1 MHIRAEVSRCGWW
14 TLEGTEMKR
23 LVLVCGGVVLFL
35 ATAVGIVTAWLHL
48 TRDPST
54 VLTNPCDPPCWYGIQ
69 PGETAS
75 VRVLS
80 ILMELPWVSG
90 IRERTR
96 NFPVS
101 DELIHLEWKFMRPA
115 PDTYGYAYFDDD
127 ICTAIS
133 ILTYGSLTIADAFD
147 RFGEP
152 ELMWMHIERV
162 ETREWIEVTL
172 LYPADGIVVEVD
184 VGLPAEGAVSHV
196 EILGKSPVSRVA
208 YFDPKRFQDLLD
220 TEILINEAPRTRP
233 GDLMPWPGLG
243 VIQYKR
249 GQE

>member
-1 MHIRAEVSRCGWW
+1 
-14 TLEGTEMKR
+14 MKR
-23 LVLVCGGVVLFL
+23 LVLVYGGILLFL
-35 ATAVGIVTAWLHL
+35 AVAVGFVTAWLHL

-54 VLTNPCDPPCWYGIQ
+54 VLANPCDPPCWYGIQ
-69 PGETAS
+69 PGEMTS
-75 VRVLS
+75 LPVLS

-101 DELIHLEWKFMRPA
+101 DELIHLEWMFKRPA

-127 ICTAIS
+127 VCTAIS

-147 RFGEP
+147 RFGKP

-172 LYPADGIVVEVD
+172 LYAADGIVVEVD
-184 VGLPAEGAVSHV
+184 VDLPTAGTSNYV
-196 EILGKSPVSRVA
+196 EIHEKTPVWRVT
-208 YFDPKRFQDLLD
+208 YFDPGRLQGLLD

-243 VIQYKR
+243 VIQYER

>member
-1 MHIRAEVSRCGWW
+1 
-14 TLEGTEMKR
+14 MKR

-35 ATAVGIVTAWLHL
+35 ATAVGIVAVWLHL

-69 PGETAS
+69 PGKMTS

-80 ILMELPWVSG
+80 ILMELPWVSQG

-101 DELIHLEWKFMRPA
+101 DELIHLEWKFERPA
-115 PDTYGYAYFDDD
+115 PDSYGYAYFDDD
-127 ICTAIS
+127 VCTAIS
-133 ILTYGSLTIADAFD
+133 ILTYGSLTIADAFE

-152 ELMWMHIERV
+152 ELMWMHTEKV

-172 LYPADGIVVEVD
+172 LYRAEGIVAEVD
-184 VGLPAEGAVSHV
+184 VDLPPEGAIDQF
-196 EILGKSPVSRVA
+196 EIFGKSPVSRVT
-208 YFDPKRFQDLLD
+208 YFDPRRFQDLLD
-220 TEILINEAPRTRP
+220 TEILINEAPRTRQ

-243 VIQYKR
+243 VMQYER
-249 GQE
+249 RQDQ